1 MTNLSIDPGI
11 ARAARIKAV
20 EQGVSLSAVVQ
31 DFLEGV
37 FIPGAPPP
45 DQAREQLLAQVGR
58 EAVRIAT
65 ELALVPGT
73 ASMVLSEPEEFDANG
88 WAAEIKRHE
97 QHEAALSAENTAM
110 ADRQRELER
119 RLDDV
124 SGHLQS
130 WRQWAGQVCAALGI
144 TDPAQVVPWIRELRA
159 THGSPLPPDK
169 PAEDLAEQENPR

>member
-20 EQGVSLSAVVQ
+20 TDGVSLSSVVQ
-31 DFLEGV
+31 QFLEAWTAGD
-37 FIPGAPPP
+37 APPDP
-45 DQAREQLLAQVGR
+45 ENLGVWDTLREER
-58 EAVRIAT
+58 
-65 ELALVPGT
+65 
-73 ASMVLSEPEEFDANG
+73 D
-88 WAAEIKRHE
+88 
-97 QHEAALSAENTAM
+97 AALE
-110 ADRQRELER
+110 RQRELER